1 MEVILFMLLPIVI
14 WGDIKLFN
22 IFYKGIF
29 KDSDD
34 FNNSLKYSFIPDLFS
49 LFKGEYF
56 KDYFAELKLSMFAIS
71 CIGTILLEIAIAKSI
86 LL

>member
-1 MEVILFMLLPIVI
+1 MEVIVLIALPFII

-22 IFYKGIF
+22 LFYKGIF

-49 LFKGEYF
+49 LFSGEYF
-56 KDYFAELKLSMFAIS
+56 KDYFAELKLSMFMIL
-71 CIGTILLEIAIAKSI
+71 CIGTILLEIAIANAI
-86 LL
+86 L